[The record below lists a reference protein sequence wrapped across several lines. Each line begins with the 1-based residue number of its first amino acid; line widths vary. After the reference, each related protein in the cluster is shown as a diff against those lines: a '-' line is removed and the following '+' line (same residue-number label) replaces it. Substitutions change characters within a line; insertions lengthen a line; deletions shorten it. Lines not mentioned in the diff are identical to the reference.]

1 MRAIRRWVG
10 TARRVWWAVPA
21 LLVLFFVSPAS
32 AQTKPAEPTPPIGI
46 EAQPVERGRV
56 STTAPSNDGVNWQRL
71 VTATVVVLVM
81 IVLLRYAAGWLMPGA
96 MRGGGGRGVR
106 VLGRTSIAPRQQ
118 VVLLHVGRRILV
130 VGDSGGQ
137 LANLGTIDDAEEVA
151 ELLGQ
156 TSSTPPA
163 TATGRFKAMFGR
175 ATDTFVPPERV
186 EAESLTADDD
196 VEGQPADPNVEA
208 ARDEISG
215 LLDRMRSLTKSVK
228 R

>member
-1 MRAIRRWVG
+1 MTISGGRVG
-10 TARRVWWAVPA
+10 TARRMRGRAIPA
-21 LLVLFFVSPAS
+21 LLLLALVSSAF
-32 AQTKPAEPTPPIGI
+32 AQTRPATPTGL
-46 EAQPVERGRV
+46 EAQAVERSRA
-56 STTAPSNDGVNWQRL
+56 STTARATDGVNWTQL
-71 VTATVVVLVM
+71 VTATVVVLLL
-81 IVLLRYAAGWLMPGA
+81 IVVLRYAAGWMMPGA
-96 MRGGGGRGVR
+96 MRGAGGRGVR
-106 VLGRTSIAPRQQ
+106 VLGRTPIAPRQQ
-118 VVLLHVGRRILV
+118 VVLLHVGRRVLV
-130 VGDSGGQ
+130 VGDSAGT
-137 LANLGTIDDAEEVA
+137 LSNLGTIDDAEEVA

-196 VEGQPADPNVEA
+196 TENQPVDPNVEA

-215 LLDRMRSLTKSVK
+215 LLDRMRSLTKTVK